1 MTKCTTCDNAAVC
14 RGYEWAGEEEWVV
27 VFGCDVCCAHGGEDF
42 ACEYLREAAREQGSA
57 QCDPSGVGPA
67 SRQGVPDGRP

>member
-42 ACEYLREAAREQGSA
+42 QCEDLGDAVLAALRAGDDE
-57 QCDPSGVGPA
+57 
-67 SRQGVPDGRP
+67 